1 METSHVCVVDS
12 DGRKTAAQSS
22 KAEAGALGRYGPIKR
37 AVIETG
43 QPGAIATKMAREF
56 GAQLADQLA
65 LLDDAKRENYGQYF
79 AQQKT
84 IGKTTDIIV
93 LSRDQV
99 AQSII
104 DVLEVATSDARYPIG
119 GAIKLFEG
127 RNGSTDREMDEMM
140 NQLLPGRR
148 ADRSD

>member
-1 METSHVCVVDS
+1 MDARS
-12 DGRKTAAQSS
+12 RAKQQ
-22 KAEAGALGRYGPIKR
+22 AGAGGDCRALGRYGPIKR

-56 GAQLADQLA
+56 GAQLDAQLA
-65 LLDDAKRENYGQYF
+65 LLDDAGRENYGQYF

-93 LSRDQV
+93 LSPAQV

-104 DVLEVATSDARYPIG
+104 DVLEVATPDARYPIG
-119 GAIKLFEG
+119 GAIELFE
-127 RNGSTDREMDEMM
+127 RRSGSTDREMDEMM
-140 NQLLPGRR
+140 NKLLPGRR